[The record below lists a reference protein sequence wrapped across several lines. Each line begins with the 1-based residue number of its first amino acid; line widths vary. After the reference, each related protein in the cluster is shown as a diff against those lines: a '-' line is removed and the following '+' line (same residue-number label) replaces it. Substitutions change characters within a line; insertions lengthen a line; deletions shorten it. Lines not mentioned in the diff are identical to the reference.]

1 MDKRRTGMFVQT
13 RPAASKRRGAVL
25 VAQRKSVFALFLHYS
40 PYFLLFS
47 SLFSYRTYYADTFL
61 GIIGAIARAKHTF
74 GAHVTI
80 LLKNIERR
88 HSRIWRKQLSIVE
101 NYKGR
106 GLALAAILNFALI
119 SLFAS
124 ISTSAYALEQA
135 DPDVIE
141 EVVTIGTRSKPRS
154 VTQSLAPVDV
164 ISGDD
169 FVNQGGIDTS
179 NLLRN
184 VVPSFNVNDQP
195 ISDAATLVRPANLRG
210 LAPDHTLVL
219 VNGQRRHRA
228 AVITWLGN
236 GLSDGSQ
243 GPDVSAIPALA
254 LRSIEVLRDGAAA
267 QYGSDAIAGVINF
280 NLKNDSSGGS
290 FEAKYGSYQEGD
302 GDQYILAV
310 NKGFAIGDN
319 GFLNVTAEWA
329 DTEAT
334 DRAVQRG
341 DAASLIAAGYQN
353 VGNPAQV
360 WGSPEVADDYKLWAN
375 FGANL
380 NDKIEFFGTAN
391 HNSKDVLGGFYYR
404 NPTNRG
410 GVYGDGDSLL
420 IGDLTPGPVGQTN
433 AGSPAL
439 SAGDGVSC
447 PTVAIT
453 NLVPDAASMALVAA
467 DANCFSFQELISGGF
482 TPNFGGEVSD
492 SSLLVGLRG
501 EADNGLE
508 WSVSS
513 YWGINRAA
521 FVINNTVN
529 ASLGPITPRNF
540 NPGFYEQ
547 GDHNLNADFS
557 YPVSDAMQVSFGAEV
572 RTEEFTIGAGQ
583 RESYIDASEQLL
595 IGAAL
600 RFEDFDDFGTTFN
613 YKLGANYAMNDD
625 MGFRATVSTG
635 FKAPTPGQSN
645 ASNISTQIIGGVL
658 TNQGVIPPTSPAA
671 ILRGSSALD
680 PEESFNFTVGTYM
693 SVGEFDITLDYFDIN
708 VEDRLSLS
716 SDFVLSTADLATLA
730 GQGIDASDISEFR
743 FFTNQFE
750 TDTSGID
757 LVVSTET
764 EWLNGVTTWNLAFN
778 WTDTEVASR
787 NATLFDDARVLLVED
802 GTPGTRW
809 NLTANHNI
817 DQWRFL
823 ARLNYYGEYYDNEAG
838 GEFDDAILIDLEAAY
853 SINEDMTITLGG
865 RNVGNEQGC
874 STAKCGTTPPGA
886 LGLPY
891 SQFSPFGFNG
901 GFYYGRFTYNFK

>member
-1 MDKRRTGMFVQT
+1 MSILENTKGKGVTFSAILT
-13 RPAASKRRGAVL
+13 
-25 VAQRKSVFALFLHYS
+25 FTLF
-40 PYFLLFS
+40 
-47 SLFSYRTYYADTFL
+47 SLFS
-61 GIIGAIARAKHTF
+61 
-74 GAHVTI
+74 
-80 LLKNIERR
+80 
-88 HSRIWRKQLSIVE
+88 
-101 NYKGR
+101 
-106 GLALAAILNFALI
+106 
-119 SLFAS
+119 S

-154 VTQSLAPVDV
+154 VTQSIAPVDV

-169 FVNQGGIDTS
+169 FINQGGIDTS

-210 LAPDHTLVL
+210 LAPDHTLLL

-302 GDQYILAV
+302 GDQYVLAV

-319 GFLNVTAEWA
+319 GFLNLTAEWA

-334 DRAVQRG
+334 DRAVQRS
-341 DAASLIAAGYQN
+341 DAAALITAGFQE

-375 FGANL
+375 FGADL

-410 GVYGDGDSLL
+410 GVYARTNDG
-420 IGDLTPGPVGQTN
+420 GTPGSTN
-433 AGSPAL
+433 ALNADDFNEL
-439 SAGDGVSC
+439 
-447 PTVAIT
+447 
-453 NLVPDAASMALVAA
+453 LVASSNGA
-467 DANCFSFQELISGGF
+467 DCSQYVVNSDRGTATSSAALTTALTGLLADDNCFNFSETIPGGF

-529 ASLGPITPRNF
+529 ASLGAITPRNF
-540 NPGFYEQ
+540 TPGFYEQ
-547 GDHNLNADFS
+547 GEHNLNADFS

-583 RESYIDASEQLL
+583 RESYIDGGLGTQGFSTSTNGFPGFSPSIAGNFERENYAAYVDVEYYASEQLL
-595 IGAAL
+595 IGTAL

-658 TNQGVIPPTSPAA
+658 TNQGVIPATSPAA

-716 SDFVLSTADLATLA
+716 SDFTLSTEDLATLA

-757 LVVSTET
+757 LVVTTET

-838 GEFDDAILIDLEAAY
+838 GTFDDAILIDLEAAY
-853 SINEDMTITLGG
+853 SINEDMSITFGG
-865 RNVGNEQGC
+865 RNVGDEQGC

-891 SQFSPFGFNG
+891 SQFTPYGFNG
-901 GFYYGRFTYNFK
+901 AFYYGRFTYNFK

>member
-1 MDKRRTGMFVQT
+1 M
-13 RPAASKRRGAVL
+13 
-25 VAQRKSVFALFLHYS
+25 
-40 PYFLLFS
+40 
-47 SLFSYRTYYADTFL
+47 
-61 GIIGAIARAKHTF
+61 
-74 GAHVTI
+74 
-80 LLKNIERR
+80 
-88 HSRIWRKQLSIVE
+88 SIVE
-101 NYKGR
+101 KNKGK
-106 GLALAAILNFALI
+106 GLTLAVILNFALI
-119 SLFAS
+119 SLFSS

-154 VTQSLAPVDV
+154 VTQSIAPVDV

-169 FVNQGGIDTS
+169 FINQGGIDTS

-228 AVITWLGN
+228 SVITWLGN

-280 NLKNDSSGGS
+280 NLKNDSTGGS

-302 GDQYILAV
+302 GDQYVLAV

-334 DRAVQRG
+334 DRAVQRS
-341 DAASLIAAGYQN
+341 DAAALIAAGNQN

-380 NDKIEFFGTAN
+380 NDKVEFFGQAN
-391 HNSKDVLGGFYYR
+391 YNSKDVLGGFYYR

-410 GVYGDGDSLL
+410 GVYARTNDG
-420 IGDLTPGPVGQTN
+420 GTPGDTD
-433 AGSPAL
+433 AL
-439 SAGDGVSC
+439 EADDF
-447 PTVAIT
+447 
-453 NLVPDAASMALVAA
+453 NELLVASSNGA
-467 DANCFSFQELISGGF
+467 DCSQYVVNSDRETDATSATLATALTGLLADDNCFNFNETIPGGF

-529 ASLGPITPRNF
+529 ASLGADTPRDF
-540 NPGFYEQ
+540 KPGYYEQ

-583 RESYIDASEQLL
+583 RESFIDGGLGTQGFSTSTNGFPGFSPSIAGSFERENYAAYVDVEYYASEQLL

-680 PEESFNFTVGTYM
+680 PEESFNFTVGSYIT
-693 SVGEFDITLDYFDIN
+693 VGEFDITVDYFDIN

-716 SDFVLSTADLATLA
+716 SDFTLSTADLATLA

-757 LVVSTET
+757 LVVTTET
-764 EWLNGVTTWNLAFN
+764 EWMNGVTTWNLAFN

-787 NATLFDDARVLLVED
+787 NATLFDDARVRLVED

-853 SINEDMTITLGG
+853 SVNEDMTITLGG

-874 STAKCGTTPPGA
+874 STSKCGTTPPGA

-891 SQFSPFGFNG
+891 SQFTPYGFNG

>member
-1 MDKRRTGMFVQT
+1 MSILENTKGKGVTFSAILT
-13 RPAASKRRGAVL
+13 
-25 VAQRKSVFALFLHYS
+25 FTLF
-40 PYFLLFS
+40 
-47 SLFSYRTYYADTFL
+47 SLFS
-61 GIIGAIARAKHTF
+61 
-74 GAHVTI
+74 
-80 LLKNIERR
+80 
-88 HSRIWRKQLSIVE
+88 
-101 NYKGR
+101 
-106 GLALAAILNFALI
+106 
-119 SLFAS
+119 S

-154 VTQSLAPVDV
+154 VTQSIAPVDV

-169 FVNQGGIDTS
+169 FINQGGIDTS

-210 LAPDHTLVL
+210 LAPDHTLLL

-302 GDQYILAV
+302 GDQYVLAV

-319 GFLNVTAEWA
+319 GFLNLTAEWA

-334 DRAVQRG
+334 DRAVQRS
-341 DAASLIAAGYQN
+341 DAAALITAGFQE

-375 FGANL
+375 FGADL

-410 GVYGDGDSLL
+410 GVYARTNDG
-420 IGDLTPGPVGQTN
+420 GTPGSTD
-433 AGSPAL
+433 AL
-439 SAGDGVSC
+439 KADDF
-447 PTVAIT
+447 
-453 NLVPDAASMALVAA
+453 NELLVASSNGA
-467 DANCFSFQELISGGF
+467 DCSQYVVNSDRGTATSSAALTTALTGLLADDNCFNFSETIPGGF

-529 ASLGPITPRNF
+529 ASLGAITPRNF
-540 NPGFYEQ
+540 TPGFYEQ
-547 GDHNLNADFS
+547 GEHNLNADFS

-583 RESYIDASEQLL
+583 RESYIDGGLGTQGFSTSTNGFPGFSPSIAGNFERENYAAYVDVEYYASEQLL
-595 IGAAL
+595 IGTAL

-658 TNQGVIPPTSPAA
+658 TNQGVIPATSPAA

-716 SDFVLSTADLATLA
+716 SDFTLSTEDLATLA

-757 LVVSTET
+757 LVVTTET

-838 GEFDDAILIDLEAAY
+838 GTFDDAILIDLEAAY
-853 SINEDMTITLGG
+853 SINEDMSITFGG
-865 RNVGNEQGC
+865 RNVGDEQGC

-891 SQFSPFGFNG
+891 SQFTPYGFNG
-901 GFYYGRFTYNFK
+901 AFYYGRFTYNFK

>member
-1 MDKRRTGMFVQT
+1 
-13 RPAASKRRGAVL
+13 
-25 VAQRKSVFALFLHYS
+25 
-40 PYFLLFS
+40 
-47 SLFSYRTYYADTFL
+47 
-61 GIIGAIARAKHTF
+61 
-74 GAHVTI
+74 
-80 LLKNIERR
+80 
-88 HSRIWRKQLSIVE
+88 
-101 NYKGR
+101 
-106 GLALAAILNFALI
+106 
-119 SLFAS
+119 
-124 ISTSAYALEQA
+124 
-135 DPDVIE
+135 
-141 EVVTIGTRSKPRS
+141 
-154 VTQSLAPVDV
+154 
-164 ISGDD
+164 
-169 FVNQGGIDTS
+169 
-179 NLLRN
+179 
-184 VVPSFNVNDQP
+184 
-195 ISDAATLVRPANLRG
+195 
-210 LAPDHTLVL
+210 L

-302 GDQYILAV
+302 GDQYVLAV

-319 GFLNVTAEWA
+319 GFLNLTAEWA

-334 DRAVQRG
+334 DRAVQRS
-341 DAASLIAAGYQN
+341 DAAALITAGFQE

-375 FGANL
+375 FGADL

-410 GVYGDGDSLL
+410 GVYARTNDG
-420 IGDLTPGPVGQTN
+420 GTPGSTN
-433 AGSPAL
+433 ALKADDFNEL
-439 SAGDGVSC
+439 
-447 PTVAIT
+447 
-453 NLVPDAASMALVAA
+453 LVASSNGA
-467 DANCFSFQELISGGF
+467 DCSQYVVNSDRGTATSSAALTTALTGLLADDNCFNFSETIPGGF

-529 ASLGPITPRNF
+529 ASLGAITPRNF
-540 NPGFYEQ
+540 TPGFYEQ
-547 GDHNLNADFS
+547 GEHNLNADFS

-583 RESYIDASEQLL
+583 RESYIDGGLGTQGFSTSTNGFPGFSPSIAGNFERENYAAYVDVEYYASEQLL
-595 IGAAL
+595 IGTAL

-658 TNQGVIPPTSPAA
+658 TNQGVIPATSPAA

-716 SDFVLSTADLATLA
+716 SDFTLSIADLATLA

-757 LVVSTET
+757 LVVTTET

-838 GEFDDAILIDLEAAY
+838 GTFDDAILIDLEAAY
-853 SINEDMTITLGG
+853 SINEDMSITFGG
-865 RNVGNEQGC
+865 RNVGDEQGC

-891 SQFSPFGFNG
+891 SQFTPYGFNG
-901 GFYYGRFTYNFK
+901 AFYYGRFTYNFK

>member
-1 MDKRRTGMFVQT
+1 M
-13 RPAASKRRGAVL
+13 
-25 VAQRKSVFALFLHYS
+25 
-40 PYFLLFS
+40 
-47 SLFSYRTYYADTFL
+47 
-61 GIIGAIARAKHTF
+61 
-74 GAHVTI
+74 
-80 LLKNIERR
+80 
-88 HSRIWRKQLSIVE
+88 SIVE
-101 NYKGR
+101 NYKGK
-106 GLALAAILNFALI
+106 GLTLAVILNFALI
-119 SLFAS
+119 SLFSS
-124 ISTSAYALEQA
+124 ISTSAYAMEQA
-135 DPDVIE
+135 DSDVIE

-154 VTQSLAPVDV
+154 VTQSIAPVDV

-243 GPDVSAIPALA
+243 GPDISAIPALA

-267 QYGSDAIAGVINF
+267 QYGSDAIAGVVNF
-280 NLKNDSSGGS
+280 NLKNDNSGGS

-334 DRAVQRG
+334 DRAVQRA
-341 DAASLIAAGYQN
+341 DAAALIAAGYQN

-380 NDKIEFFGTAN
+380 NDKIEFFGQAN
-391 HNSKDVLGGFYYR
+391 YNSKDVLGGFYYR

-410 GVYGDGDSLL
+410 GVYARTNDG
-420 IGDLTPGPVGQTN
+420 GTPGDTD
-433 AGSPAL
+433 AL
-439 SAGDGVSC
+439 EADDF
-447 PTVAIT
+447 
-453 NLVPDAASMALVAA
+453 NELLVASLNGA
-467 DANCFSFQELISGGF
+467 DCSQYVVNSDRGTDATSAALETALTGLLADDNCFNFNETIPGGF

-529 ASLGPITPRNF
+529 ASLGADTPRDF
-540 NPGFYEQ
+540 KPGYYEQ
-547 GDHNLNADFS
+547 GDQSLNADFS
-557 YPVSDAMQVSFGAEV
+557 YPVSDALQVSFGAEL
-572 RTEEFTIGAGQ
+572 RKEEFTIGAGQ
-583 RESYIDASEQLL
+583 RESYIDGGLGTQGFSTSTNGFPGFSPRIAGSWERENYAAYIDAEFYATEQLL

-600 RFEDFDDFGTTFN
+600 RFEDFDDFGTTTN
-613 YKLGANYAMNDD
+613 YKLGANWAMSEDI
-625 MGFRATVSTG
+625 GYRATISTG

-658 TNQGVIPPTSPAA
+658 TNQGVIPASSPAA
-671 ILRGSSALD
+671 VLRGATPLD
-680 PEESFNFTVGTYM
+680 AEESFHFSIGTYM
-693 SVGEFDITLDYFDIN
+693 TIGAFDITMDYFDVN

-716 SDFVLSTADLATLA
+716 NDFTLSAADLVTLA

-757 LVVSTET
+757 LVVTTET
-764 EWLNGVTTWNLAFN
+764 EWMNGVTTWNLAAN
-778 WTDTEVASR
+778 ITTTEVSDRDPA
-787 NATLFDDARVLLVED
+787 LFGADRVRLVQD

-809 NLTANHNI
+809 NVTANHNV

-823 ARLNYYGEYYDNEAG
+823 ARINYYGEYYDNEAG
-838 GEFDDAILIDLEAAY
+838 GFFDDAVLLDLEAAY
-853 SINEDMTITLGG
+853 SVNEDMTITVGG
-865 RNVGNEQGC
+865 RNVSDEQGC
-874 STAKCGTTPPGA
+874 STAKCGGTPPGA

-901 GFYYGRFTYNFK
+901 AFYYGRFTYNFK

>member
-1 MDKRRTGMFVQT
+1 M
-13 RPAASKRRGAVL
+13 
-25 VAQRKSVFALFLHYS
+25 
-40 PYFLLFS
+40 
-47 SLFSYRTYYADTFL
+47 
-61 GIIGAIARAKHTF
+61 
-74 GAHVTI
+74 
-80 LLKNIERR
+80 
-88 HSRIWRKQLSIVE
+88 SIVE
-101 NYKGR
+101 NYKGK
-106 GLALAAILNFALI
+106 GLTLAVILNFALI
-119 SLFAS
+119 SLFSS
-124 ISTSAYALEQA
+124 ISTSAYAMEQA
-135 DPDVIE
+135 DSDVIE

-154 VTQSLAPVDV
+154 VTQSIAPVDV

-243 GPDVSAIPALA
+243 GPDISAIPALA

-267 QYGSDAIAGVINF
+267 QYGSDAIAGVVNF
-280 NLKNDSSGGS
+280 NLKNDNSGGS

-334 DRAVQRG
+334 DRAVQRT
-341 DAASLIAAGYQN
+341 DAAALIAAGYQN

-380 NDKIEFFGTAN
+380 NDKIEFFGQAN
-391 HNSKDVLGGFYYR
+391 YNSKDVLGGFYYR

-410 GVYGDGDSLL
+410 SVYSGDGGATLL
-420 IGDLTPGPVGQTN
+420 IGDLTPGAVGDTN
-433 AGSPAL
+433 AGFPAL

-447 PTVAIT
+447 PTVALT
-453 NLVPDAASMALVAA
+453 DLVPDAASMALVAA
-467 DANCFSFQELISGGF
+467 DANCFSFQELITGGF

-508 WSVSS
+508 WSISS
-513 YWGINRAA
+513 YWGINRAD

-529 ASLGPITPRNF
+529 ASLGPITPRDF
-540 NPGFYEQ
+540 KPGYYEQ
-547 GDHNLNADFS
+547 GDHSLNADFS
-557 YPVSDAMQVSFGAEV
+557 YPVSDALQVSFGAEL

-583 RESYIDASEQLL
+583 RESYIDGGLGTQGFSTSTNGFPGFSPKIAGSWERENYAAYIDAEFYATEQLL

-600 RFEDFDDFGTTFN
+600 RFEDFDDFGTTTN
-613 YKLGANYAMNDD
+613 YKLGVNWAMSEEV
-625 MGFRATVSTG
+625 GYRATISTG

-658 TNQGVIPPTSPAA
+658 TNQGVIPASSPAA
-671 ILRGSSALD
+671 VLRGSTPLD
-680 PEESFNFTVGTYM
+680 AEESFHFSIGTYM
-693 SVGEFDITLDYFDIN
+693 TIGAFDITMDYFDVN

-716 SDFVLSTADLATLA
+716 NDFALSAADLVTLA
-730 GQGIDASDISEFR
+730 GQGIDASDISQFR

-750 TDTSGID
+750 TDTTGLD
-757 LVVSTET
+757 LVATTET
-764 EWLNGVTTWNLAFN
+764 EWLNGVTTWNFALN
-778 WTDTEVASR
+778 MTTTEVSDRDPA
-787 NATLFDDARVLLVED
+787 LFGADRVRLVQD

-809 NLTANHNI
+809 NVTANHNV

-823 ARLNYYGEYYDNEAG
+823 ARINYYGEYYDNEAG
-838 GEFDDAILIDLEAAY
+838 GFFDDAVLLDLEAAY
-853 SINEDMTITLGG
+853 SVNEDMTITVGG
-865 RNVGNEQGC
+865 RNVSDEQGC
-874 STAKCGTTPPGA
+874 STAKCGGTPPGA

-901 GFYYGRFTYNFK
+901 AFYYGRFTYNFK

>member
-1 MDKRRTGMFVQT
+1 MSILENTKGKGVTFSAILT
-13 RPAASKRRGAVL
+13 
-25 VAQRKSVFALFLHYS
+25 FTLF
-40 PYFLLFS
+40 
-47 SLFSYRTYYADTFL
+47 SLFS
-61 GIIGAIARAKHTF
+61 
-74 GAHVTI
+74 
-80 LLKNIERR
+80 
-88 HSRIWRKQLSIVE
+88 
-101 NYKGR
+101 
-106 GLALAAILNFALI
+106 
-119 SLFAS
+119 S

-154 VTQSLAPVDV
+154 VTQSIAPVDV

-169 FVNQGGIDTS
+169 FINQGGIDTS

-210 LAPDHTLVL
+210 LAPDHTLLL

-302 GDQYILAV
+302 GDQYVLAV

-319 GFLNVTAEWA
+319 GFLNLTAEWA

-334 DRAVQRG
+334 DRAVQRS
-341 DAASLIAAGYQN
+341 DAAALITAGFQE

-375 FGANL
+375 FGADL

-410 GVYGDGDSLL
+410 GVYARTNDG
-420 IGDLTPGPVGQTN
+420 GTPGSTN
-433 AGSPAL
+433 ALKADDFNEL
-439 SAGDGVSC
+439 
-447 PTVAIT
+447 
-453 NLVPDAASMALVAA
+453 LVASSNGA
-467 DANCFSFQELISGGF
+467 DCSQYVVNSDRGTATSSAALTTALTGLLADDNWFNFSETIPGGF

-529 ASLGPITPRNF
+529 ASLGAITPRNF
-540 NPGFYEQ
+540 TPGFYEQ
-547 GDHNLNADFS
+547 GEHNLNADFS

-583 RESYIDASEQLL
+583 RESYIDGGLGTQGFSTSTNGFPGFSPSIAGNFERENYAAYVDVEYYASEQLL
-595 IGAAL
+595 IGTAL

-658 TNQGVIPPTSPAA
+658 TNQGVIPATSPAA

-716 SDFVLSTADLATLA
+716 SDFTLSTEDLATLA

-757 LVVSTET
+757 LVVTTET

-838 GEFDDAILIDLEAAY
+838 GTFDDAILIDLEAAY
-853 SINEDMTITLGG
+853 SINEDMSITFGG
-865 RNVGNEQGC
+865 RNVGDEQGC

-891 SQFSPFGFNG
+891 SQFTPYGFNG
-901 GFYYGRFTYNFK
+901 AFYYGRFTYNFK

>member
-1 MDKRRTGMFVQT
+1 M
-13 RPAASKRRGAVL
+13 S
-25 VAQRKSVFALFLHYS
+25 
-40 PYFLLFS
+40 
-47 SLFSYRTYYADTFL
+47 
-61 GIIGAIARAKHTF
+61 
-74 GAHVTI
+74 I
-80 LLKNIERR
+80 L
-88 HSRIWRKQLSIVE
+88 E
-101 NYKGR
+101 NNEGK
-106 GLALAAILNFALI
+106 GLALAAILNFALF

-169 FVNQGGIDTS
+169 FTNQGGIDTS

-184 VVPSFNVNDQP
+184 IVPSFNVNDQP

-254 LRSIEVLRDGAAA
+254 LQSIEVLRDGAAA

-302 GDQYILAV
+302 GDQYTLAV
-310 NKGFAIGDN
+310 NKGFAIGDS

-334 DRAVQRG
+334 DRSVQRG
-341 DAASLIAAGYQN
+341 DAAALIGAGYQN
-353 VGNPAQV
+353 VGSPAQV

-375 FGANL
+375 FGAQL
-380 NDKIEFFGTAN
+380 NDKIEFFGQAN

-410 GVYGDGDSLL
+410 GVYARTNDGGTPGSTD
-420 IGDLTPGPVGQTN
+420 DLTADDFN
-433 AGSPAL
+433 EL
-439 SAGDGVSC
+439 
-447 PTVAIT
+447 
-453 NLVPDAASMALVAA
+453 LVASSNGA
-467 DANCFSFQELISGGF
+467 DCSQYVVNSDRKTADSQAALATALTGLLADDDCFNFNETITGGF

-508 WSVSS
+508 WSISS
-513 YWGINRAA
+513 YWGINKAD

-529 ASLGPITPRNF
+529 ASLGAATPRDF
-540 NPGFYEQ
+540 NPGSYKQ
-547 GDHNLNADFS
+547 RDHGLNADFS
-557 YPVSDAMQVSFGAEV
+557 YPVSDDMQISFGAEV

-583 RESYIDASEQLL
+583 RESYIDGGLGTQGFSTSTNGFPGFSPSIAGSFERENYAAYLDIEYYESENLL
-595 IGAAL
+595 LGAAL

-613 YKLGANYAMNDD
+613 YKAGANYTMTDD
-625 MGFRATVSTG
+625 LGFRATVSTG

-645 ASNISTQIIGGVL
+645 ASNISTQIIDGVL
-658 TNQGVIPPTSPAA
+658 TNQGVIPSISPAA
-671 ILRGSSALD
+671 LLRGGSSLD
-680 PEESFNFTVGTYM
+680 AEESFNFTVGTYM
-693 SVGEFDITLDYFDIN
+693 SIGQFDITIDYFDIN

-716 SDFVLSTADLATLA
+716 SDFTLTADDLATLS

-757 LVVSTET
+757 LVVTTET

-778 WTDTEVASR
+778 WTDTEVVDRDVS
-787 NATLFDDARVLLVED
+787 LFGDNRVRLVED
-802 GTPGTRW
+802 GTPNTRW

-823 ARLNYYGEYYDNEAG
+823 ARINYYGDYYDSEAG
-838 GEFDDAILIDLEAAY
+838 GEFDDALLIDLEAAY
-853 SINEDMTITLGG
+853 SINEDMSITIGG
-865 RNVGNEQGC
+865 RNVGDEQGC
-874 STAKCGTTPPGA
+874 STAKCGSTPPGA

-891 SQFSPFGFNG
+891 SQFTPFGFNG
-901 GFYYGRFTYNFK
+901 AFYYGRFTYNFK

>member
-1 MDKRRTGMFVQT
+1 MGVIIPQKNRATE
-13 RPAASKRRGAVL
+13 S
-25 VAQRKSVFALFLHYS
+25 S
-40 PYFLLFS
+40 P
-47 SLFSYRTYYADTFL
+47 
-61 GIIGAIARAKHTF
+61 
-74 GAHVTI
+74 
-80 LLKNIERR
+80 
-88 HSRIWRKQLSIVE
+88 WRKQLSILE
-101 NYKGR
+101 NTKGK
-106 GLALAAILNFALI
+106 GVTFSAILTFTLF
-119 SLFAS
+119 SLFSS

-154 VTQSLAPVDV
+154 VTQSIAPVDV

-169 FVNQGGIDTS
+169 FINQGGIDTS

-210 LAPDHTLVL
+210 LAPDHTLLL

-302 GDQYILAV
+302 GDQYVLAV

-319 GFLNVTAEWA
+319 GFLNLTAEWA

-334 DRAVQRG
+334 DRAVQRS
-341 DAASLIAAGYQN
+341 DAAALITAGFQE

-375 FGANL
+375 FGADL

-410 GVYGDGDSLL
+410 GVYARTNDG
-420 IGDLTPGPVGQTN
+420 GTPGSTN
-433 AGSPAL
+433 ALKADDFNEL
-439 SAGDGVSC
+439 
-447 PTVAIT
+447 
-453 NLVPDAASMALVAA
+453 LVASSNGA
-467 DANCFSFQELISGGF
+467 DCSQYVVNSDRGTATSSAALTTALTGLLADDNCFNFSETIPGGF

-529 ASLGPITPRNF
+529 ASLGAITPRNF
-540 NPGFYEQ
+540 TPGFYEQ
-547 GDHNLNADFS
+547 GEHNLNADFS

-583 RESYIDASEQLL
+583 RESYIDGGLGTQGFSTSTNGFPGFSPSIAGNFERENYAAYVDVEYYASEQLL
-595 IGAAL
+595 IGTAL

-658 TNQGVIPPTSPAA
+658 TNQGVIPATSPAA

-716 SDFVLSTADLATLA
+716 SDFTLSTEDLATLA

-757 LVVSTET
+757 LVVTTET

-838 GEFDDAILIDLEAAY
+838 GTFDDAILIDLEAAY
-853 SINEDMTITLGG
+853 SINEDMSITFGG
-865 RNVGNEQGC
+865 RNVGDEQGC

-891 SQFSPFGFNG
+891 SQFTPYGFNG
-901 GFYYGRFTYNFK
+901 AFYYGRFTYNFK

>member
-1 MDKRRTGMFVQT
+1 M
-13 RPAASKRRGAVL
+13 S
-25 VAQRKSVFALFLHYS
+25 
-40 PYFLLFS
+40 
-47 SLFSYRTYYADTFL
+47 
-61 GIIGAIARAKHTF
+61 
-74 GAHVTI
+74 I
-80 LLKNIERR
+80 LEKI
-88 HSRIWRKQLSIVE
+88 
-101 NYKGR
+101 KGR
-106 GLALAAILNFALI
+106 GVALAAVLNFALI

-169 FVNQGGIDTS
+169 FTNQGGIDTS

-210 LAPDHTLVL
+210 LAPDHTLLL

-243 GPDVSAIPALA
+243 GPDLAAIPSLA

-280 NLKNDSSGGS
+280 NLKNADSGGS
-290 FEAKYGSYQEGD
+290 FEAKYGSYSEGD

-310 NKGFAIGDN
+310 NKGFAIGGN
-319 GFLNVTAEWA
+319 GFVNVTAEWA

-341 DAASLIAAGYQN
+341 DAASLIAAGYQG

-360 WGSPEVADDYKLWAN
+360 WGSPEVADDYKVWVN
-375 FGANL
+375 FGSNL
-380 NDKIEFFGTAN
+380 NDNIELFGTAN
-391 HNSKDVLGGFYYR
+391 YNSKDVLGGFYYR

-410 GVYGDGDSLL
+410 GVYSGDGGATLL

-433 AGSPAL
+433 AGFPAL

-447 PTVAIT
+447 PTVAVN
-453 NLVPDAASMALVAA
+453 NLVPEATSMALVAA
-467 DANCFSFQELISGGF
+467 DANCFSFQELITGGF

-492 SSLLVGLRG
+492 SSFLIGLRG
-501 EADNGLE
+501 ELDNGLE

-540 NPGFYEQ
+540 NPGYYEQ

-557 YPVSDAMQVSFGAEV
+557 YPVSDAMQVSFGAEL
-572 RTEEFTIGAGQ
+572 RKEEFTIGAGQ
-583 RESYIDASEQLL
+583 RESYIDGGLGTQGFSTSTNGFPGFSPAISGSWERENYSAYVDVEYYASEQLL

-600 RFEDFDDFGTTFN
+600 RFEDFDDFGTTTN
-613 YKLGANYAMNDD
+613 YKLGANYAVNDT
-625 MGFRATVSTG
+625 MGYRATISTG

-658 TNQGVIPPTSPAA
+658 TNQGVIPPNSPAA
-671 ILRGSSALD
+671 LLRGSSVLD
-680 PEESFNFTVGTYM
+680 PEESTNFTIGAYMNVGA
-693 SVGEFDITLDYFDIN
+693 FDITVDYFDIN

-716 SDFVLSTADLATLA
+716 NDFSLTAADLVTLA
-730 GQGIDASDISEFR
+730 NQGIDASDISQFR

-757 LVVSTET
+757 LVVTTET
-764 EWLNGVTTWNLAFN
+764 EWLNGVTTWNLAYN
-778 WTDTEVASR
+778 VTTTEVGDRDPA
-787 NATLFDDARVLLVED
+787 LFGNNRVLLVQD
-802 GTPGTRW
+802 GTPSTRW

-817 DQWRFL
+817 AEWRFL
-823 ARLNYYGEYYDNEAG
+823 ARVNYYGEYYDNEAG
-838 GEFDDAILIDLEAAY
+838 GYFDDALLLDLEAAY
-853 SINEDMTITLGG
+853 SVSEDMTITFGG
-865 RNVGNEQGC
+865 RNVSDEQGC
-874 STAKCGTTPPGA
+874 STSSCGTTPPGA

-891 SQFSPFGFNG
+891 SQFTPFGFNG
-901 GFYYGRFTYNFK
+901 AFYYGRFTYNFK

>member
-1 MDKRRTGMFVQT
+1 MSILENTKGKGVTFSAILT
-13 RPAASKRRGAVL
+13 
-25 VAQRKSVFALFLHYS
+25 FTLF
-40 PYFLLFS
+40 
-47 SLFSYRTYYADTFL
+47 SLFS
-61 GIIGAIARAKHTF
+61 
-74 GAHVTI
+74 
-80 LLKNIERR
+80 
-88 HSRIWRKQLSIVE
+88 
-101 NYKGR
+101 
-106 GLALAAILNFALI
+106 
-119 SLFAS
+119 S

-154 VTQSLAPVDV
+154 VTQSIAPVDV

-169 FVNQGGIDTS
+169 FINQGGIDTS

-210 LAPDHTLVL
+210 LAPDHTLLL

-302 GDQYILAV
+302 GDQYVLAV

-319 GFLNVTAEWA
+319 GFLNLTAEWA

-334 DRAVQRG
+334 DRAVQRS
-341 DAASLIAAGYQN
+341 DAAALITAGFQE

-375 FGANL
+375 FGADL

-410 GVYGDGDSLL
+410 GVYARTNDG
-420 IGDLTPGPVGQTN
+420 GTPGSTN
-433 AGSPAL
+433 ALKADDFNEL
-439 SAGDGVSC
+439 
-447 PTVAIT
+447 
-453 NLVPDAASMALVAA
+453 LVASSNGA
-467 DANCFSFQELISGGF
+467 DCSQYVVNSDRGTATSSAALTTALTGLLADDNCFNFSETIPGGF

-529 ASLGPITPRNF
+529 ASLGAITPRNF
-540 NPGFYEQ
+540 TPGFYEQ
-547 GDHNLNADFS
+547 GEHNLNADFS

-583 RESYIDASEQLL
+583 RESYIDGGLGTQGFSTSTNGFPGFSPSIAGNFERENYAAYVDVEYYASEQLL
-595 IGAAL
+595 IGTAL

-658 TNQGVIPPTSPAA
+658 TNQGVIPATSPAA

-716 SDFVLSTADLATLA
+716 SDFTLSTEDLATLA

-757 LVVSTET
+757 LVVTTET

-838 GEFDDAILIDLEAAY
+838 GTFDDAILIDLEAAY
-853 SINEDMTITLGG
+853 SINEDMSITFGG
-865 RNVGNEQGC
+865 RNVGDEQGC

-891 SQFSPFGFNG
+891 SQFTPYGFNG
-901 GFYYGRFTYNFK
+901 AFYYGRFTYNFK